1 MVDLNAHEAGN
12 GGKSQGKPTAHS
24 VLLYSEREGP
34 PLTVACE
41 VSICWPGL
49 HPPAKSVF
57 EREKNTVFR
66 QRTRG
71 RHFRHWPVYIHI
83 SGTSRQRHRKQELS
97 TSMWCR
103 TIVKGQRHE
112 AVEAM
117 AVRCACCDCSRN
129 DGIVFQRSLRSLR
142 RTFTPSFRSR

>member
-83 SGTSRQRHRKQELS
+83 PFPPPNALAKPTDRAFSVKLTPNSR
-97 TSMWCR
+97 
-103 TIVKGQRHE
+103 
-112 AVEAM
+112 
-117 AVRCACCDCSRN
+117 
-129 DGIVFQRSLRSLR
+129 
-142 RTFTPSFRSR
+142 